1 MTSTDTA
8 VLQPPRGVRLPGR
21 TAGQPVR
28 ARGAVL
34 GLVGIAVLL
43 ALGEVL
49 PRSGVIPRDSP
60 PTTVQIGRSL
70 ADQLTEETFWQA
82 VAETVRVWLLGV
94 LLASVG
100 ALVIGMAIGSVPL
113 LRRATFLTV
122 ELLRPVPSVAL
133 LPLAVLLYGTTIRS
147 TLLLMLYTCFWQV
160 LLQVIAG
167 AADVDP
173 VARDT
178 ARSFAFTRA
187 ARLRH
192 VVLPTLMPYFLT
204 GLRLAATL
212 GLAIAITV
220 EMIIGS
226 PGLGNEIA
234 AAQSANQVGD
244 TYALVVVAGVI
255 GLLVNLGLRRAE
267 KHVLRWHP
275 SMRVAGR

>member
-1 MTSTDTA
+1 MTSPDA
-8 VLQPPRGVRLPGR
+8 VLLPAPQGVGQVSGPARRPVRLRG
-21 TAGQPVR
+21 TA
-28 ARGAVL
+28 L
-34 GLVGIAVLL
+34 GTTGVAVLL

-49 PRSGVIPRDSP
+49 PRSGIVPRDAL
-60 PTTVQIGRSL
+60 PTTTEIARRL
-70 ADQLTEETFWQA
+70 AHQLTQGTFWQA
-82 VAETVRVWLLGV
+82 VGETVRVWLLGV
-94 LLASVG
+94 ALASAA
-100 ALVIGMAIGSVPL
+100 ALVIGIAIGSLPL

-122 ELLRPVPSVAL
+122 EILRPVPSVAL
-133 LPLAVLLYGTTIRS
+133 LPLAVLLYGTTVRS

-178 ARSFAFTRA
+178 ARSFALTGV

-234 AAQSANQVGD
+234 SAQSANQVGD

-255 GLLVNLGLRRAE
+255 GLLANLLLRRVE
-267 KHVLRWHP
+267 KHALRWHP
-275 SMRVAGR
+275 SMRGAGR